1 MVYRAFILWGVIMYS
16 NADITL
22 YSYVGGLYIRKVI
35 KKVFWDECQQSNINK
50 SGLVNAD
57 KVAIYIPYS
66 SSGALSFTTSKDI
79 IVKGV
84 STYEIVSTSQ
94 QTISTSLKY
103 LKDNFQMLTISVAD
117 LKDFGNKN
125 MWHYELSCK

>member
-1 MVYRAFILWGVIMYS
+1 MYT

-22 YSYVGGLYIRKVI
+22 YSFTGTSYTRKAI
-35 KKVFWDECQQSNINK
+35 SNVFWDECQQSNINK

-66 SSGALSFTTSKDI
+66 SSGALNFTTNKDI
-79 IVKGV
+79 IVKGI

-103 LKDNFQMLTISVAD
+103 LKDNYNMLTVAVAD
-117 LKDFGNKN
+117 LKDYGNKN